1 MEKNQI
7 QQPQNQTNMI
17 ARIPRKQ
24 SHKRNGNQNTNTN
37 ANDNSNVSQNQTKNT
52 QRPRQSPKLKRNL
65 AKPSVSVGVSFNV
78 KKNKVDKFYCPNLPI
93 SSTKSNP
100 TGSVEIQDLPE
111 IPLDSLFGIQ

>member
-7 QQPQNQTNMI
+7 QQPQNQTNII

-24 SHKRNGNQNTNTN
+24 SHKRNGNQNV
-37 ANDNSNVSQNQTKNT
+37 NVSQNQIKNN
-52 QRPRQSPKLKRNL
+52 QRTRQSPKLKRNIV
-65 AKPSVSVGVSFNV
+65 KTIPSAGVSFNV
-78 KKNKVDKFYCPNLPI
+78 KKNKIDKFYCPNLPI

>member
-7 QQPQNQTNMI
+7 QQSQNQSNMI

-24 SHKRNGNQNTNTN
+24 SHKRNGNQN
-37 ANDNSNVSQNQTKNT
+37 ANDNLNVNVNQNQTKNT

-65 AKPSVSVGVSFNV
+65 AKPSVSAGVSFNV

>member
-24 SHKRNGNQNTNTN
+24 SHKRNGNQN

-65 AKPSVSVGVSFNV
+65 AKPSVSAGVSFNV
-78 KKNKVDKFYCPNLPI
+78 KKNKVDKFYCPNLPSSST